1 MKAQMPTMAYAIISG
16 VSFLHLRSSVTERR
30 QPHGRQSRLTHHAVP
45 DTRYDRTHRVCTW
58 SDRNNAQTAIGAA
71 VPGLLAALCGVA
83 TQPRGAPKLVDAAR
97 QQSGRWGNF
106 ASMIGAAGQSSLI
119 EKGSQI
125 LSSLLG
131 GRDQTALAGAVG
143 KYAGLGQNASGSLLG
158 MLIPV
163 VMGTIAQQQGA
174 RSLDA
179 NGIANLLAGQKDNIA
194 AALPAGFANLLGGTG
209 LLDSLGGAARTATA
223 AAGQT
228 ARVTTSAARAI
239 GDTGQRTVSLNW
251 LYWLIPLLAILAVL
265 IYLFAKPAEQVA
277 QQGVTAAQ
285 GLTVGGLDIGKQI
298 TDSITN
304 LRTTLAG
311 ITDAASAQAA
321 LPKLREVTTQI
332 DKVDGLLAQLSPEQR
347 KVLAGIVNPL
357 MPSLNQLFDKVLAI
371 PGVAELLKPTID
383 ALRAKLA
390 TLTVSLL
397 PAAFINRRRG
407 AGG

>member
-1 MKAQMPTMAYAIISG
+1 MAVNL
-16 VSFLHLRSSVTERR
+16 VSLIMQFLT
-30 QPHGRQSRLTHHAVP
+30 PDMIGRIASALGL
-45 DTRYDRTHRVCTW
+45 
-58 SDRNNAQTAIGAA
+58 DRNNTQTAIGAA
-71 VPGLLAALCGVA
+71 VPGLLAGLCGVA
-83 TQPRGAPKLVDAAR
+83 TQPGGAQKLVDAVR
-97 QQSGRWGNF
+97 QQTGALGSF
-106 ASMIGAAGQSSLI
+106 ANMIGASGQSSLI

-131 GRDQTALAGAVG
+131 GRDQAALASAVG

-158 MLIPV
+158 MLASI
-163 VMGTIAQQQGA
+163 VMGTIGQQQGA

-179 NGIANLLAGQKDNIA
+179 GGIASLLASQKDNIA

-223 AAGQT
+223 AASQT

-239 GDTGQRTVSLNW
+239 GDTGQRAAGAAAASLNW
-251 LYWLIPLLAILAVL
+251 LYWLIPLLVILAVL
-265 IYLFAKPAEQVA
+265 IYLFARPTEEVVVQPGVPAIPS
-277 QQGVTAAQ
+277 
-285 GLTVGGLDIGKQI
+285 LTVGGLDIRKEV

-332 DKVDGLLAQLSPEQR
+332 DKVDGVVGQLSADQR
-347 KVLAGIVNPL
+347 KLLAGIVNPL

-383 ALRAKLA
+383 SLRAKLA
-390 TLTVSLL
+390 VLT
-397 PAAFINRRRG
+397 A
-407 AGG
+407 

>member
-1 MKAQMPTMAYAIISG
+1 MAINLVSLTMQ
-16 VSFLHLRSSVTERR
+16 FLT
-30 QPHGRQSRLTHHAVP
+30 PDMIGRIASALAL
-45 DTRYDRTHRVCTW
+45 DRTNT
-58 SDRNNAQTAIGAA
+58 QTAIGAA
-71 VPGLLAALCGVA
+71 VPGLLAGLCGVA
-83 TQPRGAPKLVDAAR
+83 TQPGGAQKLVDTVR
-97 QQSGRWGNF
+97 QQTGALGSFTN
-106 ASMIGAAGQSSLI
+106 MIGASGQSSLI

-131 GRDQTALAGAVG
+131 GRDQTALAGAVS

-158 MLIPV
+158 MLAPI
-163 VMGTIAQQQGA
+163 VMGTIGQQQGT

-179 NGIANLLAGQKDNIA
+179 GAITSLLSSQKDNIA

-209 LLDSLGGAARTATA
+209 LLNSLGGAARTATA

-239 GDTGQRTVSLNW
+239 GDTGQRAAAVSLNW

-265 IYLFAKPAEQVA
+265 IYLFARPTEQVA
-277 QQGVTAAQ
+277 VQPGAPAIPS
-285 GLTVGGLDIGKQI
+285 LTVGGLDIRKEV

-311 ITDAASAQAA
+311 ITDAGSAQAA

-332 DKVDGLLAQLSPEQR
+332 DKVDGLVGQLSADQR
-347 KVLAGIVNPL
+347 KALAGLVNPL

-383 ALRAKLA
+383 ALKAKVA
-390 TLTVSLL
+390 MLTT
-397 PAAFINRRRG
+397 
-407 AGG
+407 

>member
-1 MKAQMPTMAYAIISG
+1 VAINL
-16 VSFLHLRSSVTERR
+16 VSLIMQFLT
-30 QPHGRQSRLTHHAVP
+30 PDMIGRIASALGL
-45 DTRYDRTHRVCTW
+45 
-58 SDRNNAQTAIGAA
+58 DRNSTQTAIGAA
-71 VPGLLAALCGVA
+71 VPGLLAGLSGVA
-83 TQPRGAPKLVDAAR
+83 TQPGGAQKLVDAVR
-97 QQSGRWGNF
+97 QQSGALGSF
-106 ASMIGAAGQSSLI
+106 ANMIGASGQSSLI

-131 GRDQTALAGAVG
+131 GRDQTALAGAIG
-143 KYAGLGQNASGSLLG
+143 KYAGLGQSASGSLLG
-158 MLIPV
+158 MLAPI
-163 VMGTIAQQQGA
+163 VMGTIGQQQGT

-179 NGIANLLAGQKDNIA
+179 GAITSLLSSQKDNIV

-228 ARVTTSAARAI
+228 ARVTTSATRAI
-239 GDTGQRTVSLNW
+239 GDTGQRAVSLNW
-251 LYWLIPLLAILAVL
+251 LYWLIPLLAIVALL
-265 IYLFAKPAEQVA
+265 IYFFARPAEQVV
-277 QQGVTAAQ
+277 QPSVPTIPS
-285 GLTVGGLDIGKQI
+285 LTVGGLDIGKQV

-304 LRTTLAG
+304 LRTTLTG

-332 DKVDGLLAQLSPEQR
+332 DKVDGLLGQLSPEQR
-347 KVLAGIVNPL
+347 KVLAGMVNPL

-390 TLTVSLL
+390 MLTT
-397 PAAFINRRRG
+397 
-407 AGG
+407 

>member
-1 MKAQMPTMAYAIISG
+1 MAVNL
-16 VSFLHLRSSVTERR
+16 VSLIMQFLT
-30 QPHGRQSRLTHHAVP
+30 PDMIGRIASALGL
-45 DTRYDRTHRVCTW
+45 
-58 SDRNNAQTAIGAA
+58 DRNNTQTAIGAA
-71 VPGLLAALCGVA
+71 IPGLLAGLSGVA
-83 TQPRGAPKLVDAAR
+83 AQPGGAQKLVDTVR
-97 QQSGRWGNF
+97 QQTGALGSF
-106 ASMIGAAGQSSLI
+106 ANMLGASGQSSLI

-131 GRDQTALAGAVG
+131 GRDQTALAGAIS

-158 MLIPV
+158 MLAPI
-163 VMGTIAQQQGA
+163 VMGTIGQQQGT

-179 NGIANLLAGQKDNIA
+179 GGIASLLSSQKDNIV

-228 ARVTTSAARAI
+228 ARVTASAARAV
-239 GDTGQRTVSLNW
+239 GDTGRRAAVSLNW
-251 LYWLIPLLAILAVL
+251 LYWFIPLLAILAVL

-277 QQGVTAAQ
+277 QQGVTAVQ
-285 GLTVGGLDIGKQI
+285 GLTVGGLDIGKQV

-304 LRTTLAG
+304 LRTTLGG

-321 LPKLREVTTQI
+321 LPKLREVTAQI
-332 DKVDGLLAQLSPEQR
+332 DKVDGLLGQLSPEQR
-347 KVLAGIVNPL
+347 KVLAGMVNPL

-390 TLTVSLL
+390 MLT
-397 PAAFINRRRG
+397 A
-407 AGG
+407 

>member
-1 MKAQMPTMAYAIISG
+1 MAVNL
-16 VSFLHLRSSVTERR
+16 VSLIMQFLT
-30 QPHGRQSRLTHHAVP
+30 PDMIGRIASALGL
-45 DTRYDRTHRVCTW
+45 DRTNT
-58 SDRNNAQTAIGAA
+58 QTAIGAA
-71 VPGLLAALCGVA
+71 VPGLLAGLSGVA
-83 TQPRGAPKLVDAAR
+83 AQPGGAQKLVDTVR
-97 QQSGRWGNF
+97 QQTGVLGSF
-106 ASMIGAAGQSSLI
+106 ANMLGASGQSSLI

-131 GRDQTALAGAVG
+131 GRDQAALAGAVG
-143 KYAGLGQNASGSLLG
+143 KYAGLGQGASGSLLG
-158 MLIPV
+158 MLAPII
-163 VMGTIAQQQGA
+163 MGTIGQQQGT

-179 NGIANLLAGQKDNIA
+179 GAITSLLSSQKDNIA

-228 ARVTTSAARAI
+228 ARVTTSAARAV
-239 GDTGQRTVSLNW
+239 GDTGQRAAVSRNW

-277 QQGVTAAQ
+277 QQGVTAVQ
-285 GLTVGGLDIGKQI
+285 GLTVGGLDIGKQV

-390 TLTVSLL
+390 VLT
-397 PAAFINRRRG
+397 A
-407 AGG
+407 